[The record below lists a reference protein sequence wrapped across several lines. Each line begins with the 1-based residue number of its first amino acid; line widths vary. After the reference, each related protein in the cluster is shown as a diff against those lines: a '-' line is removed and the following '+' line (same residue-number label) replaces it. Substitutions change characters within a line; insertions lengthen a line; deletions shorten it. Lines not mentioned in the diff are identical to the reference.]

1 MINRI
6 YSMFGL
12 CMKAGRL
19 AYGSDMCEENIKM
32 RKAKILIVAED
43 ASDKTKKKFTDICAY
58 ANIEIFFFGD
68 IDSISHSIGKNNK
81 AIIAI
86 LDDGFANK
94 IKDMLK
100 ELKGAN
106 I

>member
-1 MINRI
+1 MINKI
-6 YSMFGL
+6 YSMLGL
-12 CMKAGRL
+12 CMKAGKL
-19 AYGSDMCEENIKM
+19 AYGSDMCEENIKNK
-32 RKAKILIVAED
+32 KAKILIIAVD
-43 ASDKTKKKFTDICAY
+43 TSDNTKKKFENICARE
-58 ANIEIFFFGD
+58 NTELFFFGD
-68 IDSISHSIGKNNK
+68 IDSISHSIGKSNK